1 LALDSLIGE
10 TSSHPDSEQQHLE
23 RELQLARDV
32 QRSLLPSSDP
42 ALPGYDIASWSEAAA
57 ATGGDFY
64 DYIDL
69 WDGRLGLVVADVA
82 GHGLAASLL
91 ACETR
96 ALIRSAA
103 LSARSLA
110 DIVTSTNALLYDD
123 LHHERFV
130 TLFLG
135 ALEASTGSVEFVA
148 AGCMPMAYRPLD
160 EPGFLFLEAT
170 IPPLGITRL
179 LPHHAAATITL
190 HDGDVMA
197 VVTDGFYE
205 WEDRAR
211 EPFGIDRVGDSV
223 RLHSRRS
230 ATDVIRFLHCD
241 VQMHAQGVK
250 QADDLTAMV
259 VKRLQPPA
267 G

>member
-1 LALDSLIGE
+1 LTLDSLIGE
-10 TSSHPDSEQQHLE
+10 TSSHPDCEQWQLE
-23 RELQLARDV
+23 RELQLARSV

-42 ALPGYDIASWSEAAA
+42 GLPGYDIASWSQPAA

-64 DYIDL
+64 DYVDL
-69 WDGRLGLVVADVA
+69 SDGRLGLVVADVA

-103 LSARSLA
+103 LSARSLV
-110 DIVTSTNALLYDD
+110 DIVTSTNALLYRD

-130 TLFLG
+130 TLFIG
-135 ALEASTGSVEFVA
+135 ALEVSTGRVEFVA
-148 AGCMPMAYRPLD
+148 AGCMPMAYRPL
-160 EPGFLFLEAT
+160 ERRVLLLEAT
-170 IPPLGITRL
+170 IPPLGITSL
-179 LPHHAAATITL
+179 VPHHAATTITL
-190 HDGDVMA
+190 QDGDVMA

-205 WEDRAR
+205 WEDDAR
-211 EPFGIDRVGDSV
+211 QPFGVERVGESV
-223 RLHSRRS
+223 RTHSSRS
-230 ATDVIRFLHCD
+230 AAQLIWSLHRD
-241 VQMHAQGVK
+241 VQIHAQGVK

-259 VKRLQPPA
+259 VKRLPLPS